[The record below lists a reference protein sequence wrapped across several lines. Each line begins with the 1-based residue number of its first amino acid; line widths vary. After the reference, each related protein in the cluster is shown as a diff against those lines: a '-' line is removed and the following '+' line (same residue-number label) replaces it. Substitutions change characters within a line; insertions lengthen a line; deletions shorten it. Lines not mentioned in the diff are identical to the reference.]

1 MANKMYSLM
10 LMEEVVREIDRL
22 AYEKRTNRSSL
33 INEILAER
41 VGFKT
46 ETALLKSYKDTL
58 LSYMDTQSAWQRTSH
73 DTDQSIQVRTFL
85 PYKYNPSI
93 VYRLDFEEIDGRKMT
108 VIRLFSRSSAT
119 LFIENLNT
127 FFRKIN
133 QAELEYLKK
142 MGVYKYIN
150 ASDEKNELY
159 FVRYLPTDW
168 TEEKNHRQDA
178 EKIFHYLRGIDEAL
192 KSYFDELFEEEVL
205 KQIVEQV
212 VLRLW

>member
-108 VIRLFSRSSAT
+108 AIRLFSRSSAT

-168 TEEKNHRQDA
+168 TEEKNHREDA